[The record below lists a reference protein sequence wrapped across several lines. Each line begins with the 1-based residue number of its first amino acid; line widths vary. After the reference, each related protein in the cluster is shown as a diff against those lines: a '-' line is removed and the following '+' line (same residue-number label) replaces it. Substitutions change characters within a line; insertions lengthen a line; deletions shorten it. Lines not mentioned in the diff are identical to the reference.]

1 MGKVIWGIVVI
12 AIPMVAVGI
21 IYLATD
27 SFTLSTRG
35 QWSKLMRRLRG
46 LLILVIPALLSI
58 ILYKYYDFNPVT
70 VFVRALALQWGMFWF
85 TYLGVEDS

>member
-35 QWSKLMRRLRG
+35 QWSKLMRKLSG
-46 LLILVIPALLSI
+46 LLILVIPALFSI

-70 VFVRALALQWGMFWF
+70 VFVRALALQWGMFWL
-85 TYLGVEDS
+85 TGLGS

>member
-1 MGKVIWGIVVI
+1 MGEVIWGIVAI

-27 SFTLSTRG
+27 SFSLGSG
-35 QWSKLMRRLRG
+35 AQWRELPCRLRG
-46 LLILVIPALLSI
+46 LLILVIPLLVSI

-85 TYLGVEDS
+85 TYLGN